1 MIKPFN
7 KKLYNDN
14 DPRSR
19 EVILNYYHKRGLLG
33 LKENPD
39 KYGIDLIT
47 DDGHWGI
54 ELERHGKWLGNKD
67 YVYRDIHIL
76 SRKVHLFNN
85 DKMNVVFVVLNNEYS
100 KAAYLWKSIIQ
111 KYLTDDYIENLK
123 CYVPGEGWRYDDV
136 YNIPRHELGYIQF

>member
-85 DKMNVVFVVLNNEYS
+85 DK
-100 KAAYLWKSIIQ
+100 Q
-111 KYLTDDYIENLK
+111 
-123 CYVPGEGWRYDDV
+123 
-136 YNIPRHELGYIQF
+136 